1 MKIKPVTCLSTIH
14 TKLKKKKERK
24 TKHQTE
30 LLPVSQLSPGQ
41 WSPTGLAGRRWI
53 RCHSASSSHLSPSVL
68 FSQNALLD
76 DKLDTPKRKW
86 VQKMLPKCSPRQK
99 NQCGCRSGSR
109 EGGNLP
115 RKTHLNLSQKN
126 PKALSLTSHQLCLT
140 LLLTKGHLGLWSG

>member
-1 MKIKPVTCLSTIH
+1 MQGSSNKASLPPFDGPLSALSREETLLVVKIKPVTCLSTIH
-14 TKLKKKKERK
+14 TKLKKKKRK

-41 WSPTGLAGRRWI
+41 WSPTGPAGRRWI

-99 NQCGCRSGSR
+99 TNV
-109 EGGNLP
+109 
-115 RKTHLNLSQKN
+115 
-126 PKALSLTSHQLCLT
+126 AA
-140 LLLTKGHLGLWSG
+140 GLAAGRAGIYLEKHT

>member
-1 MKIKPVTCLSTIH
+1 MVVKIKPVTCLSTIH

-41 WSPTGLAGRRWI
+41 WSPTGPAGRRWI

-99 NQCGCRSGSR
+99 TNV
-109 EGGNLP
+109 
-115 RKTHLNLSQKN
+115 
-126 PKALSLTSHQLCLT
+126 AA
-140 LLLTKGHLGLWSG
+140 GLAAGRAGIYLEKHT